1 MADPRTERTQAAL
14 ALAIAKIAAAQPA
27 RSITVSQIAAE
38 AGINRA
44 TFYNYFESPSD
55 LLSQVLSADL
65 DRISATDAEIAVAS
79 GLSATQKIRLSI
91 ESVADHVERFEGIYR
106 LAAADPTDNVTSG
119 VLADHFTQWSLL
131 AGGVGPADGS
141 PVDAAAVSPQL
152 ILTARFLG
160 HGLVGAVEAWL
171 TTPGI
176 TRDDLVDAVLDLLP
190 A

>member
-14 ALAIAKIAAAQPA
+14 ALAIAKIAAEQPA
-27 RSITVSQIAAE
+27 RSITVSKIAAE

-55 LLSQVLSADL
+55 LLAQVLSADL
-65 DRISATDAEIAVAS
+65 DRISVTDAEVAAS
-79 GLSATQKIRLSI
+79 RGLSPTQKIRLSI

-106 LAAADPTDNVTSG
+106 LAASDPTDNVSAG
-119 VLADHFTQWSLL
+119 VLADHFTQWSLI
-131 AGGVGPADGS
+131 AGGVEASTP
-141 PVDAAAVSPQL
+141 AAVPAEL

-171 TTPGI
+171 TTPGV
-176 TRDDLVDAVLDLLP
+176 TRDDLVATVLDLLP